1 MGALTA
7 ELLAANLVADL
18 TEIEGQDVTVGGATI
33 LVTTETAI
41 VQWTALRLHGKAD
54 SDTISCCCG
63 WRPDPAVLASW
74 QITALDRHMID
85 ARAAMLAGI
94 GSAP

>member
-1 MGALTA
+1 MLTGAQ
-7 ELLAANLVADL
+7 LAADLVADL

-33 LVTTETAI
+33 LVTTEAAI
-41 VQWTALRLHGKAD
+41 CKWIAWHLHGEAD

-63 WRPDPAVLASW
+63 WRPGPTMSADE

-94 GSAP
+94 GGAP